1 MLSNILQDKGQ
12 IVCFPTLKKAESSQF
27 FFSVV
32 IINSDNR

>member
-27 FFSVV
+27 FLVL
-32 IINSDNR
+32 